1 MDESHLLEKL
11 AKIEALFAGTT
22 SDGERG
28 AAAEARRRILER
40 LAEVRAL
47 DPPVDYKFTLA
58 DTWSRRVF
66 LALCRRYELTP
77 YRRRGQRYT
86 TVMLKVPPR
95 RVDETLWPEYT
106 QLNDTRRSYLE
117 EVTERV
123 VSQVLQAD
131 SSEADEADE
140 PRQLNLGGKRDA
152 S

>member
-22 SDGERG
+22 SDGERV

-40 LAEVRAL
+40 LTEVRAL
-47 DPPVDYKFTLA
+47 DPPIEYKFTLA
-58 DTWSRRVF
+58 DAWSRRVF
-66 LALCRRYELTP
+66 LALCRRYELVP

-86 TVMLKVPPR
+86 TVMLKVPR
-95 RVDETLWPEYT
+95 RFVDETLWPEYT
-106 QLNDTRRSYLE
+106 QLSDTLRSYLE

-131 SSEADEADE
+131 SSEAAEADE
-140 PRQLNLGGKRDA
+140 PRQLSLGEKPNEP
-152 S
+152 

>member
-1 MDESHLLEKL
+1 MDEARLLEKL

-22 SDGERG
+22 SAGERV

-47 DPPVDYKFTLA
+47 DPPIEFKFSLS

-66 LALCRRYELTP
+66 LALCRRYELAP

-86 TVMLKVPPR
+86 TVMLKVPR
-95 RVDETLWPEYT
+95 RFVDETLWPEYQELSET
-106 QLNDTRRSYLE
+106 LRAYLE

-123 VSQVLQAD
+123 VTQVLQAD
-131 SSEADEADE
+131 SSEAVEAEE
-140 PRQLNLGGKRDA
+140 PQQLVGGARHEKE
-152 S
+152 

>member
-86 TVMLKVPPR
+86 TVMLKVPR
-95 RVDETLWPEYT
+95 RFVDETLWPEYT
-106 QLNDTRRSYLE
+106 QLNDTLRSYLE

-140 PRQLNLGGKRDA
+140 PRQLDLGGKRDA

>member
-86 TVMLKVPPR
+86 TVMLKVPR
-95 RVDETLWPEYT
+95 RFVDETLWPEYT
-106 QLNDTRRSYLE
+106 QLNDTLRSYLE